1 LTNTRRLDTTGRA
14 RTPSM
19 ADVAAHA
26 GVSAQTVSRVLSGH
40 PNVQPITRARV
51 MASVDDLGYRMNSAA
66 RALSSGRTRTIGVVV
81 LPTVDYSSSAVT
93 HGVESAARRAG
104 YAVNISTASSIDPA
118 AIAAAMTRLD
128 RQSVEGIVLVV
139 PVPTGTDAVEA
150 IAARIPTVTIDGS
163 RTASSEVVAIDQFE
177 VGRLATEHLL
187 QLGHPTVWHL
197 AGPDHWLDSTGRAA
211 GWRAALDAA
220 GREAPP
226 LLHGDW
232 SPESGYQ
239 AGLVL
244 ARIPEASAVFV
255 ASDEM
260 AFGAIR
266 ALHELGRRVP
276 EDLSVVGVDDIAL
289 AAYCSPA
296 LTTVAQPFGDIAALA
311 VEHLLRR
318 IDDPTAAPTSTEVTA
333 ELVVRASTA
342 PYSGG
347 PAHSVA

>member
-1 LTNTRRLDTTGRA
+1 MTSIRRLDASGRT
-14 RTPSM
+14 RSPSM
-19 ADVAAHA
+19 ADVARHA
-26 GVSAQTVSRVLSGH
+26 DVSAQTVSRVLSGH
-40 PNVQPITRARV
+40 PNVQSATRDRV
-51 MASVDDLGYRMNSAA
+51 LRAVDELGYRMNSAA

-81 LPTVDYSSSAVT
+81 LPNVHFSGSAVT
-93 HGVESAARRAG
+93 HGVEAAARRAG
-104 YAVNISTASSIDPA
+104 YTVSISTASSLDPT

-128 RQSVEGIVLVV
+128 DQSVEGIVLAV
-139 PVPTGTDAVEA
+139 PVPTGSDAVEA
-150 IAARIPTVTIDGS
+150 IARSIPTVTIDGS
-163 RTASSEVVAIDQFE
+163 RTASSEVVAIDQFD

-187 QLGHPTVWHL
+187 SLGHPTVWHI
-197 AGPDHWLDSTGRAA
+197 AGPDGWLDSTGRTA
-211 GWRAALDAA
+211 GWRAALQAA
-220 GREAPP
+220 GGDVPP

-244 ARIPEASAVFV
+244 GRIPEATAVFV

-276 EDLSVVGVDDIAL
+276 EDVSVVGVDDIAL

-296 LTTVAQPFGDIAALA
+296 LTTVAQPFGEIAALA

-318 IDDPTAAPTSTEVTA
+318 IDEPTAPSASAEVDAT
-333 ELVVRASTA
+333 LVIRSSTA
-342 PYSGG
+342 PYQG
-347 PAHSVA
+347 